1 MRATRLYAHARGIF
15 LLLRMREPIKK
26 GGATAL
32 QEFPLRHCSA
42 PMPGNFTGRC
52 HRPILP
58 TETRARRLRLRL
70 TAHVTR
76 LADDAAYR
84 GGILPALPAGTGG
97 DSASALLVP
106 CPLEPAACPARSPCT
121 SPNVPAA
128 LRRLHQSGGAIWPD
142 KQPERLLWRDLS
154 RGQGDCSCFGFR
166 RFAGRLRRFSSAWL
180 IPPRRWRF
188 RLRQGRRPHRSP
200 VHRHAPSMRGRPCAT
215 GQALPPGSR
224 RSRAGTTTAGRS

>member
-1 MRATRLYAHARGIF
+1 
-15 LLLRMREPIKK
+15 
-26 GGATAL
+26 
-32 QEFPLRHCSA
+32 
-42 PMPGNFTGRC
+42 MPGNFTGRC

-154 RGQGDCSCFGFR
+154 RGQGDLLVFWLSTICGAFTAFFFCM
-166 RFAGRLRRFSSAWL
+166 AHSSPAVAVSASA
-180 IPPRRWRF
+180 
-188 RLRQGRRPHRSP
+188 RSP
-200 VHRHAPSMRGRPCAT
+200 PSSVASSPTRSIHAR
-215 GQALPPGSR
+215 
-224 RSRAGTTTAGRS
+224 